1 MNIRSTGISD
11 DSSCASL
18 QGCTA
23 ACVGLKMTEEQWL
36 QSFVFGQKQTNNK
49 KKRNI
54 KSIVHWYFHRAW
66 QESFRAV
73 FLWIVQLSHC
83 LDSPKP

>member
-36 QSFVFGQKQTNNK
+36 QSFVFGQKQTNK
-49 KKRNI
+49 KKEY
-54 KSIVHWYFHRAW
+54 KEYSPL
-66 QESFRAV
+66 V
-73 FLWIVQLSHC
+73 FSQGLAGEFQSCLS
-83 LDSPKP
+83 LDCPALSLS